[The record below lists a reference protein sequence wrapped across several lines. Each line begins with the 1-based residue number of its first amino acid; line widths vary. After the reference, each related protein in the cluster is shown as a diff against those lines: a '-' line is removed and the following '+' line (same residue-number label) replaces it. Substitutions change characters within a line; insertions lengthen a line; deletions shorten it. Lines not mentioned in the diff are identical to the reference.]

1 MYAEHHA
8 LPSLSYIS
16 TYSQPRDLVHVVEPH
31 HPLVC
36 VARRPVLVSSNL
48 SLYFPRA
55 TIDGHYRYGGQMV
68 KVMIGAI
75 WRKLTFIVDE
85 PNHLAE
91 NLLQQV
97 SITSRTISLQI
108 LACKQMTLVYF
119 TDTRS
124 VYVLN

>member
-1 MYAEHHA
+1 
-8 LPSLSYIS
+8 
-16 TYSQPRDLVHVVEPH
+16 
-31 HPLVC
+31 
-36 VARRPVLVSSNL
+36 
-48 SLYFPRA
+48 
-55 TIDGHYRYGGQMV
+55 MV